1 MMSIEIEPFGV
12 QPKLYTLKNSA
23 GTQLVLTDIGASA
36 VSLVYKGTDI
46 LLGWDD
52 PARYYD
58 GGGDLGATVGRVANR
73 IAYARFELN
82 GKTYTMAPNDGV
94 NNLHSGPDGYHRRL
108 WQVSGSGENH
118 VVFFLDSPDGDQGFP
133 GRVQLWASYT
143 LTDDDEVIIEYRAE
157 PEADTPI
164 NLTNHSYFNLNGHD
178 SGDILGHT
186 LRLCADTFTPCR
198 EGLIPTGQILATAG
212 TPFDFTETHTVGE
225 RIGSDD
231 PRLVSAGGYDL
242 NYPLV
247 GEGLRPAAELT
258 GDRTGIRLTVLT
270 EAPAVQF
277 YSGNFLSGERGKGGA
292 VYARRAGL
300 CLETQCYPNAV
311 NEPRF
316 PSCVVKGGEVWKSR
330 TVWKLGIADN
340 P

>member
-1 MMSIEIEPFGV
+1 M
-12 QPKLYTLKNSA
+12 
-23 GTQLVLTDIGASA
+23 
-36 VSLVYKGTDI
+36 
-46 LLGWDD
+46 
-52 PARYYD
+52 
-58 GGGDLGATVGRVANR
+58 
-73 IAYARFELN
+73 
-82 GKTYTMAPNDGV
+82 
-94 NNLHSGPDGYHRRL
+94 
-108 WQVSGSGENH
+108 
-118 VVFFLDSPDGDQGFP
+118 VFFLDSPDGDQGFP

-143 LTDDDEVIIEYRAE
+143 LTDDDEVILEYRAE